1 MVMKRIERPLSGKRR
16 RSFVLFTF
24 LLAFVLSACGG
35 QKQKKAPEV
44 SWKAENAYMQMAV
57 DEAREGIYNGDG
69 GPFGCVIVRDGKVV
83 GSGHNCVLTNDD
95 STCHGEIAA
104 IRDAEQNLDTYDLDG
119 CELYTT
125 GEPCTM
131 CLAAGLWANIEKV
144 YYGCTIEDNAK
155 IGFRDEAFD
164 DIFGGRETLTGY
176 FEEIDRSA
184 CLKLFE
190 EYDRMEK
197 TLY

>member
-1 MVMKRIERPLSGKRR
+1 MKSEMHKTRKRAI
-16 RSFVLFTF
+16 LAAFTV
-24 LLAFVLSACGG
+24 LLAFVIAACGSDA
-35 QKQKKAPEV
+35 KKIPPEV
-44 SWKAENAYMQMAV
+44 SWKAENKFMQMAI

-69 GPFGCVIVRDGKVV
+69 GPFGCVIVKDGKVI
-83 GSGHNCVLTNDD
+83 GSGHNCVVSNND

-104 IRDAEQNLDTYDLDG
+104 IRESEKNVETFDLSS

-131 CLAAGLWANIEKV
+131 CLTACLWANIDKV

-155 IGFRDEAFD
+155 IGFRDELLD
-164 DIFGGRETLTGY
+164 EIFGGRENLEDYLT
-176 FEEIDRSA
+176 ETDRTA

-190 EYDRMEK
+190 EYNTLEK

>member
-1 MVMKRIERPLSGKRR
+1 M
-16 RSFVLFTF
+16 LFTF
-24 LLAFVLSACGG
+24 LLAFVISACGG

-104 IRDAEQNLDTYDLDG
+104 IRDAEQTLDTYDLDG

-131 CLAAGLWANIEKV
+131 CLAACLWANIEKV